1 MRLLTGKDRKE
12 YELML
17 QRCASFAAE
26 GEQLQDR
33 LEELQATLKRVDEE
47 RVHERQ
53 RADNAVDALLAVRGV
68 PPITPLPSPPEYV
81 DPNRE
86 DPDEVARIEKAMVDH
101 GMGAFVAGAAD
112 GV

>member
-1 MRLLTGKDRKE
+1 MRLLTGKDREE
-12 YELML
+12 YELAL
-17 QRCASFAAE
+17 QRCASYAAE
-26 GEQLQDR
+26 AEQLRDR

-68 PPITPLPSPPEYV
+68 PPITPLPSPPEYE
-81 DPNRE
+81 DPLRE
-86 DPDEVARIEKAMVDH
+86 DPEEVARIEADMVKH
-101 GMGAFVAGAAD
+101 GIGAVLPGAAD